1 MFKLIFKFS
10 IINSV
15 LKVLFASIPP
25 TFAAALIIKSGLIF
39 LIVFFVSSKEN
50 KSVSSLVDSTTS
62 VMILDFLNFL
72 TTAEPTRPLLPKTN
86 ALIFHLV

>member
-25 TFAAALIIKSGLIF
+25 TFAAALIIKSGLVF
-39 LIVFFVSSKEN
+39 LIVLFVSSKEN

-62 VMILDFLNFL
+62 VIILDFLK
-72 TTAEPTRPLLPKTN
+72 LP
-86 ALIFHLV
+86 F

>member
-25 TFAAALIIKSGLIF
+25 TFAAALMIKSGLVF
-39 LIVFFVSSKEN
+39 LIVLFVSSKEN

-62 VMILDFLNFL
+62 VIILDFINFL

>member
-25 TFAAALIIKSGLIF
+25 TFAAALIIKSGLVFI
-39 LIVFFVSSKEN
+39 IVLFVSSKEN

-62 VMILDFLNFL
+62 VIIFDFLNFL

>member
-25 TFAAALIIKSGLIF
+25 TFAAALIIKSGLVFI
-39 LIVFFVSSKEN
+39 IVLSVSSKEN

-62 VMILDFLNFL
+62 VIIFDFLNFL